1 MGRGSAVPK
10 RELANFSEPQKW
22 PYPLQRLVSQ
32 TSTAP
37 WFAWAMGLSLT
48 AARNSPTPGIGI
60 RRQRPGPTRPQLS
73 LPSSETQNGS
83 GETCDSQTDIPVASP
98 LPWVLY
104 GLMFSSYSFFS
115 RLVAFRT
122 LKILTDSPCAVKHT
136 TNTRS
141 LAEWPTMISRCSSI
155 E

>member
-1 MGRGSAVPK
+1 MPK

-37 WFAWAMGLSLT
+37 WFAWAMRLSLT
-48 AARNSPTPGIGI
+48 AARNSPTRGIGI
-60 RRQRPGPTRPQLS
+60 RRQHPGPTRPQLS
-73 LPSSETQNGS
+73 LPSSKARNGS
-83 GETCDSQTDIPVASP
+83 GEICGSQTGIPVASRR
-98 LPWVLY
+98 PWVVY
-104 GLMFSSYSFFS
+104 DLMFSSYSFLS
-115 RLVAFRT
+115 RLVAFRP
-122 LKILTDSPCAVKHT
+122 LKSLTDSPCAVKHT